1 MKWSST
7 YNSCKYSYVLCKLWV
22 LAIRL
27 SLINYLVRGVCLVHP
42 IVILYPLISVLYMVL
57 YWNSFLIYWY
67 KLPFKICLKSQYQ
80 NVLVY
85 KLEINSNISNIYQL
99 QLRPT
104 CPQDV
109 HYDTRCRCRPYQA
122 GNVKSSM
129 GYNQIV
135 FFINFK

>member
-1 MKWSST
+1 MFKKS
-7 YNSCKYSYVLCKLWV
+7 
-22 LAIRL
+22 
-27 SLINYLVRGVCLVHP
+27 
-42 IVILYPLISVLYMVL
+42 ISKCTL
-57 YWNSFLIYWY
+57 
-67 KLPFKICLKSQYQ
+67 Q
-80 NVLVY
+80 VY

-129 GYNQIV
+129 GYNQIF